1 MHDGWR
7 VIISL
12 EGRLLQQSC
21 SITVAK
27 SQKNVVDV
35 LRTEVQISLT
45 HSSRQP
51 HDRRSTGSR
60 GQFQSYLSHSFHRK
74 RRGRSHS
81 GSERGDFGITTAGYV
96 LLCLGQLRDPQY
108 WLQVPRALQREEEVE
123 DIAAHKSEAGSA
135 EQVVMPE
142 QVGRT

>member
-1 MHDGWR
+1 MLSCLGALVILLGRVVFALLEPTCGPEGHRVCYEDCPMSGGAVGLHD
-7 VIISL
+7 I
-12 EGRLLQQSC
+12 C
-21 SITVAK
+21 
-27 SQKNVVDV
+27 
-35 LRTEVQISLT
+35 
-45 HSSRQP
+45 
-51 HDRRSTGSR
+51 
-60 GQFQSYLSHSFHRK
+60 
-74 RRGRSHS
+74 
-81 GSERGDFGITTAGYV
+81 DFGITTAGYV